1 MKDFKRYTIILLFF
15 SLACSKSEVS
25 LQDYYEW
32 QEDES
37 NGVHKT
43 KTVGEIAFDMKLL
56 SPDYLTYLELKGEKG
71 AVTPQLKDSIMK
83 FYENNLTFV
92 LTIGPAEESHF
103 DITSVGIK
111 NYEEYAERMKQL
123 NFGLTELL
131 ELRAGGKKW
140 KPVIVEME
148 NIYGLEFHRKF
159 NIVFS
164 PEEKADE
171 LVKLDKFTVMF
182 DDEIFG
188 TGTSSFG
195 FLKSSLDKTPA
206 IKF

>member
-1 MKDFKRYTIILLFF
+1 MKGFKIYTIILLFL

-25 LQDYYEW
+25 LKDYYEW

-56 SPDYLTYLELKGEKG
+56 SPDYLTYLELKGEG
-71 AVTPQLKDSIMK
+71 TVTPQLKDSIMK

-123 NFGLTELL
+123 NFEMAELL
-131 ELRAGGKKW
+131 ELRSDGKKW
-140 KPVIVEME
+140 KPAIVEME

-164 PEEKADE
+164 PEEKTDE

-182 DDEIFG
+182 DDEIFD

-195 FLKSSLDKTPA
+195 FLKSSLEKTPA

>member
-1 MKDFKRYTIILLFF
+1 MLLFLSF
-15 SLACSKSEVS
+15 ACSKSEVS

-32 QEDES
+32 QEDEA

-56 SPDYLTYLELKGEKG
+56 SPGYLTYLELKGEG
-71 AVTPQLKDSIMK
+71 TATPQLKDSIMK

-92 LTIGPAEESHF
+92 LTIGPAEGSNF

-111 NYEEYAERMKQL
+111 DYEEYAERMKQL
-123 NFGLTELL
+123 NFEMTELL
-131 ELRAGGKKW
+131 ELRSDGEKW

-164 PEEKADE
+164 PEEKTDE
-171 LVKLDKFTVMF
+171 LVKLNKFTVMF

-195 FLKSSLDKTPA
+195 FLKSSLEKTPA